1 MNIIKPSTIAGVMEL
16 LPEDQ
21 LVFDNIKNTIEN
33 TFKEYGFSS
42 IDTPVIEKN
51 EILFA
56 KGGGETEK
64 QIFEIA
70 SESKDMSLRFD
81 LTVPLARYV
90 SEHFSDLNFPFKR
103 YQIAKVYRGERNQKG
118 RYKEFYQA
126 DIDIIGHNDLSIY
139 NDALLAFVIYKAFE
153 RLDFPSVTFHIN
165 NRKLLNG
172 FFASLDIEDTT
183 EVLRTIDKKDKIGSE
198 KTLELLTEI
207 IGTEKASQTIEFTQ
221 NPANG
226 NDLLEDLAK
235 FDGNDLYK
243 EGLEELKIV
252 YDYMLAFGVPVEN
265 IKIDLAIT
273 RGLDYYTST
282 VYETF
287 INGYESIGSVCSGG
301 RYENLASNFSK
312 QSLPGVGMSIGL
324 TRLFYQFQELGLVS
338 NLQEGNTEVLVLPMD
353 PDQHSYAIEVLK
365 KLKDMGKKADIYLE
379 TGKFKKKMNYADKV
393 GAKYAIIIGEEEA
406 KNNEVSIKDME
417 TGEQINQKI
426 DQINFDNWFPSKI
439 LLYYY

>member
-1 MNIIKPSTIAGVMEL
+1 MDIIKPSTIAGVMEL
-16 LPEDQ
+16 LPADQ
-21 LVFDNIKNTIEN
+21 EVFDYIKNTIEE
-33 TFKEYGFSS
+33 TFKDYGFAS

-70 SESKDMSLRFD
+70 SDSKDMSLRFD

-139 NDALLAFVIYKAFE
+139 NDAILPFVMYKAFE
-153 RLDFPSVTFHIN
+153 KLDLPALTFHIN

-172 FFASLDIEDTT
+172 FFQSLEIDDTT
-183 EVLRTIDKKDKIGSE
+183 EVLRTIDKKDKIGIE
-198 KTLELLTEI
+198 KTQSLLSEI
-207 IGTEKASQTIEFTQ
+207 VGGEKAEEILDFIQ
-221 NPANG
+221 NPAEG
-226 NDLLEDLAK
+226 HDLIASLKE

-243 EGLEELKIV
+243 DGLEELAIV
-252 YDYMLAFGVPVEN
+252 YDYMLAFGVPEAN

-301 RYENLASNFSK
+301 RYENLANNFSK
-312 QSLPGVGMSIGL
+312 QNLPGVGMSIGL
-324 TRLFYQFQELGLVS
+324 TRLFYQLQELGLVS
-338 NLQEGNTEVLVLPMD
+338 QMHGVSTDVLVLPMD
-353 PDQHSYAIEVLK
+353 PSLHIYAIEVLK
-365 KLKDMGKKADIYLE
+365 KVKDQGLKADIYLE
-379 TGKFKKKMNYADKV
+379 GGKFKKKINYADKI

-406 KNNEVSIKDME
+406 NNKEVSIKNME
-417 TGEQINQKI
+417 SGEQTKQKI
-426 DQINFDNWFPSKI
+426 EDLHIGN
-439 LLYYY
+439 

>member
-1 MNIIKPSTIAGVMEL
+1 MDIIKPSTIAGVMEL
-16 LPEDQ
+16 LPADQ
-21 LVFDNIKNTIEN
+21 EVFDYIKNTIEE
-33 TFKEYGFSS
+33 TFKDYGFAS

-139 NDALLAFVIYKAFE
+139 NDAILPFVMYKAFE
-153 RLDFPSVTFHIN
+153 KLDLPALTFHIN

-172 FFASLDIEDTT
+172 FFQSLEIDDTT
-183 EVLRTIDKKDKIGSE
+183 EVLRTIDKKDKIGIE
-198 KTLELLTEI
+198 KTQSLLTEI
-207 IGTEKASQTIEFTQ
+207 VGEDKAEEILVFIQ
-221 NPANG
+221 N
-226 NDLLEDLAK
+226 LAQGHELIASLK
-235 FDGNDLYK
+235 DFDGNDLYK
-243 EGLEELKIV
+243 EGLEELAIV
-252 YDYMLAFGVPVEN
+252 YDYMLAFGVPEAN

-301 RYENLASNFSK
+301 RYENLANNFSK
-312 QSLPGVGMSIGL
+312 QNLPGVGMSIGL
-324 TRLFYQFQELGLVS
+324 TRLFYQLQELGLVS
-338 NLQEGNTEVLVLPMD
+338 QMHGVSTDVLVLPMD
-353 PDQHSYAIEVLK
+353 PSLHIYAIEVLK
-365 KLKDMGKKADIYLE
+365 KVKDQGLKADIYLE
-379 TGKFKKKMNYADKV
+379 TGKFKKKMNYADKI

-406 KNNEVSIKDME
+406 NNKEVSIKNME
-417 TGEQINQKI
+417 SGEQINQKI
-426 DQINFDNWFPSKI
+426 EDLHIGN
-439 LLYYY
+439 

>member
-1 MNIIKPSTIAGVMEL
+1 MDIIKPSTIAGVMEL
-16 LPEDQ
+16 LPADQ
-21 LVFDNIKNTIEN
+21 EVFDYIKNTIEE
-33 TFKEYGFSS
+33 TFKDYGFAS

-139 NDALLAFVIYKAFE
+139 NDAILPFVMYKAFE
-153 RLDFPSVTFHIN
+153 KLDLPALTFHIN

-172 FFASLDIEDTT
+172 FFQSLEIDDTT
-183 EVLRTIDKKDKIGSE
+183 EVLRTIDKKDKIGIE
-198 KTLELLTEI
+198 KTQSLLSEI
-207 IGTEKASQTIEFTQ
+207 VGEDKAEEILAFIQ
-221 NPANG
+221 NSSEG
-226 NDLLEDLAK
+226 HDLIASLKD

-243 EGLEELKIV
+243 EGLEELAIV
-252 YDYMLAFGVPVEN
+252 YDYMLAFGVPEAN

-301 RYENLASNFSK
+301 RYENLANNFSK
-312 QSLPGVGMSIGL
+312 QNLPGVGMSIGL
-324 TRLFYQFQELGLVS
+324 TRLFYQLQELGLVS
-338 NLQEGNTEVLVLPMD
+338 QMHGSTCDVLVLPMD
-353 PDQHSYAIEVLK
+353 PSLHIYAIEVLK
-365 KLKDMGKKADIYLE
+365 KVKDQGLKADIYLE
-379 TGKFKKKMNYADKV
+379 SGKFKKKINYADKI

-406 KNNEVSIKDME
+406 NNKEVSIKNME
-417 TGEQINQKI
+417 SGEQTKQKI
-426 DQINFDNWFPSKI
+426 EDLHIGN
-439 LLYYY
+439 